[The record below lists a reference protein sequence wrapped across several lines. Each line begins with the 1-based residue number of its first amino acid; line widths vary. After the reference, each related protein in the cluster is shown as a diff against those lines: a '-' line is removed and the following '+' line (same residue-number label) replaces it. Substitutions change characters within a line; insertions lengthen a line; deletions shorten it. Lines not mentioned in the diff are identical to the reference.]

1 METKTPARRVGDEV
15 RAALARRQISQT
27 VLGQN
32 LGLSQAAVS
41 RRLLGEIPF
50 DVDELT
56 KIAALVDVPIE
67 TFVSAA

>member
-1 METKTPARRVGDEV
+1 M
-15 RAALARRQISQT
+15 
-27 VLGQN
+27 
-32 LGLSQAAVS
+32 S